1 MVLEL
6 EELELELVVVLV
18 LVLVLVAVEVAV
30 RGMMSARV
38 CLREWRRMPRDFFLG
53 RFVD

>member
-1 MVLEL
+1 MLEL
-6 EELELELVVVLV
+6 EELALELVVVLV
-18 LVLVLVAVEVAV
+18 LVLVLVAV
-30 RGMMSARV
+30 RGVMSARV